1 MSNPLPPRPSR
12 QVCSRSSNTW
22 TTRPRNS
29 SARNKTMKKRILVV
43 EDNPLNLELVTDLLE
58 AGGYTVCPART
69 ADEAFRA
76 ALDLSPDLILMDVSL
91 PGLDGLAATRVLK
104 ADPAT
109 RHPPIIAPPAHAM
122 KGDEA
127 IALGG
132 GCDDYLAKPIDTP
145 TFVNQV
151 AGFIAE

>member
-1 MSNPLPPRPSR
+1 
-12 QVCSRSSNTW
+12 V
-22 TTRPRNS
+22 
-29 SARNKTMKKRILVV
+29 KKRILVV

-58 AGGYTVCPART
+58 AAGYTVCHAST

-109 RHPPIIAPPAHAM
+109 CHLTIVALTAHAM

-127 IALGG
+127 MAFRA
-132 GCDDYLAKPIDTP
+132 GCAGYLTKPIDTR
-145 TFVNQV
+145 TFAAKV
-151 AGFIAE
+151 AAFIDGSGSRAAEPPAACEYAN